1 MSESKDKIFTSL
13 CHSEKVP
20 MPDAEFIF
28 HPVRKWRFDF
38 AWPRFKIAL
47 EVEGGAWTGGR
58 HTRGKGF
65 IEDME
70 KYNQAALL
78 GWTVYRCTPTD
89 LLKVKTIEL
98 IKKAL
103 TNKIKT
109 YEKKQHLPHQEST
122 CE

>member
-1 MSESKDKIFTSL
+1 
-13 CHSEKVP
+13 
-20 MPDAEFIF
+20 MPEAEFIF

-70 KYNQAALL
+70 KYNNAALL

-109 YEKKQHLPHQEST
+109 YGQNQTTTEKT
-122 CE
+122 GA